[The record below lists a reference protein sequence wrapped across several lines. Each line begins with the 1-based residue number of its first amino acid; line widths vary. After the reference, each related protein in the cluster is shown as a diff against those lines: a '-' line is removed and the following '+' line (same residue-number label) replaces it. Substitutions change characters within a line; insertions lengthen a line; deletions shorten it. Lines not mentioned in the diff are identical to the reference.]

1 MDNWKFY
8 GRDAEL
14 TQLETI
20 LKRDRFSFVKVS
32 GRRRIG
38 KTTLIREA
46 IQRFPNR
53 TTFYVQIPDADPAGV
68 LAEIRGF
75 METMGLDRPSP
86 QNFTEFGQ
94 LLADLLAEGAIV
106 VLDEFQYFHRKVLM
120 PFTSS
125 LQAVVDECI
134 RRPSEYPGCLIV
146 LGSIHTEMN
155 ALLED
160 RHAPLFQRTTD
171 SMALT
176 HLEVRS
182 VAEILAH
189 HGAGTPEALLFYWN
203 LFEGVP
209 KFYRDCYEQ
218 GVFQLERKEVL
229 EKMFFGSSSPLKNEA
244 ENWFLQEVR
253 GRYSMALKFIAEHPG
268 CSSGDIKEA
277 LNAHQKGS
285 DFQISG
291 HLNMLVDKYAMVEK
305 RLPIFARHNSRSGRF
320 YISDNFLRSWM
331 HALKQPVASVQFRP
345 VSELVER
352 ANEKLIDSEGFGLEK
367 LVGALYQERSKRGVE
382 GFPLT
387 QRIEGYWDR
396 SDIEIDFIAFND
408 EVQRIRFGT
417 CKRSAAKVSRGELA
431 GFKEQVQ
438 KFLSLKPSLA
448 SWNIEYTAIT
458 VAHTAESRKVC
469 AAHGVLAED
478 LESLI
483 VP

>member
-1 MDNWKFY
+1 
-8 GRDAEL
+8 
-14 TQLETI
+14 
-20 LKRDRFSFVKVS
+20 
-32 GRRRIG
+32 
-38 KTTLIREA
+38 
-46 IQRFPNR
+46 
-53 TTFYVQIPDADPAGV
+53 
-68 LAEIRGF
+68 
-75 METMGLDRPSP
+75 
-86 QNFTEFGQ
+86 
-94 LLADLLAEGAIV
+94 
-106 VLDEFQYFHRKVLM
+106 
-120 PFTSS
+120 
-125 LQAVVDECI
+125 
-134 RRPSEYPGCLIV
+134 
-146 LGSIHTEMN
+146 
-155 ALLED
+155 
-160 RHAPLFQRTTD
+160 
-171 SMALT
+171 
-176 HLEVRS
+176 
-182 VAEILAH
+182 
-189 HGAGTPEALLFYWN
+189 
-203 LFEGVP
+203 
-209 KFYRDCYEQ
+209 
-218 GVFQLERKEVL
+218 
-229 EKMFFGSSSPLKNEA
+229 
-244 ENWFLQEVR
+244 
-253 GRYSMALKFIAEHPG
+253 
-268 CSSGDIKEA
+268 
-277 LNAHQKGS
+277 
-285 DFQISG
+285 
-291 HLNMLVDKYAMVEK
+291 MLVDKYAMVEK

-320 YISDNFLRSWM
+320 SISDNFLRSWM